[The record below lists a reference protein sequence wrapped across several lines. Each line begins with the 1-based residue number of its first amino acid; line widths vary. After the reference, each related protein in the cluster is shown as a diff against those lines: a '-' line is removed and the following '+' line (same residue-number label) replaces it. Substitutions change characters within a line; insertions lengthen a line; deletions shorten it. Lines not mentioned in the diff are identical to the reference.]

1 MTPGSLILAT
11 PYPDAIAGV
20 HVGFLLAIGVLG
32 LAIYARYRDEP
43 SMPWLSLS
51 ALLSLIWL
59 LAWRGQIPGPARL
72 LPHAMPL
79 SGALFSAAVLRY
91 GRLSLDS
98 RNRLPDLDPALR
110 GLNGL
115 LLLAAGAALLLPPAW
130 SLPLLA
136 PLAVLTALGLVVAAW
151 QRLRQGHWVA
161 IGLLSGALL
170 LLAVLLPN
178 GLLWIGYPLP
188 GTPAFWMNAF
198 QVGSG
203 LALLALSLGTIASL
217 HRLSEGRVSE
227 LKLALD
233 GQRVALNK
241 ASIDDVTRLPDRK
254 LFRELLRKR
263 VQDAHELQQ
272 RLAVVSISLSS
283 YRTLR
288 HGIDGN
294 AADSGLSEIA
304 LRLRQSV
311 GSGDLLTRMGSDGF
325 IWITQVHAGG
335 ELLDLQGR
343 CLGLRRDIGAPL
355 ANAGGVMV
363 SCDIGVSIYPDH
375 GGDIDLLL
383 RRSDEALY
391 RTEQAGLGEVM
402 VFRPELQQQS
412 HQHLRLAKQ
421 LRQALIRNEL
431 VLHYQPLVGLEN
443 GELRG
448 AEALIRWP
456 RDGVMIPPGE
466 FIPVAESSGLIVQ
479 LGEWVMQQAC
489 RQIADWQSRGLDLPY
504 VAVNVSAHQFR
515 HPEFLRHVEKALIA
529 SPLSR
534 DRLMLEITE
543 NIVLDDID
551 RTSALL
557 QQLLMRGVS
566 AAVDDFGVG
575 YSSLNY
581 LRKLPVQAIKI
592 DRSFLQGI
600 PEEQEAM
607 SVMSTIITLGND
619 LGLRVV
625 AEGIETVEQQIFLSR
640 KGVNCGQGWLFSKA
654 MAAPD
659 FEAWMIKNQQRLG
672 REQALVG

>member
-136 PLAVLTALGLVVAAW
+136 PLALLTALGLVVAAW

-325 IWITQVHAGG
+325 IWITQIHAGG